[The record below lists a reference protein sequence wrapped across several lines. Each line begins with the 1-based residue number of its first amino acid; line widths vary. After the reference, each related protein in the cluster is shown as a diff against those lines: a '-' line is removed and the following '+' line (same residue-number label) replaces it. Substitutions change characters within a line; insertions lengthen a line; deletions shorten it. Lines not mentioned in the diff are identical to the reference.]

1 MGARIPVKIM
11 KPHENYKLTSGDI
24 RQISENLIKE
34 LGEKDAKK
42 LTEYLCLG
50 LGIDSFE
57 N

>member
-1 MGARIPVKIM
+1 MGAIIPVKIS
-11 KPHENYKLTSGDI
+11 KPHENYKFTSGDI

-50 LGIDSFE
+50 LGIGDCK